1 MTTERISTAEALVA
15 ARESRGLSTEDIQRQ
30 LKLHPRQV
38 HAIETGDWAALP
50 GLSFIR
56 GTVRNY
62 GKIVGV
68 DVEPLLESISGTTKA
83 AELRSAASLDEPLR
97 PGGMMGFG
105 NGGSGSRWIWA
116 LVVLAA
122 LIALVLFFGR
132 DADLSKVPSF
142 FGGQGS
148 SESSTSGTASDG
160 GGRVETVPI
169 TPSLGGGASAP
180 ASGAAMAPAPAAGD
194 SAAVPIPQPL
204 LPAPATP
211 APEATTL
218 APAASAATPAAPAGP
233 LLKLS
238 FDADAWIEIRQRSDN
253 KVLTM
258 GTQKAKTTLELPI
271 AAPVSV
277 TLGNAEKIK
286 AEFDGKS
293 LGLKVQ
299 PGTGIARLTLP

>member
-38 HAIETGDWAALP
+38 QAIETGDWASLP
-50 GLSFIR
+50 GLSFVR

-68 DVEPLLESISGTTKA
+68 DVEPLLESIAGTTKA

-132 DADLSKVPSF
+132 DADLSRIPSF
-142 FGGQGS
+142 FGGKAS
-148 SESSTSGTASDG
+148 TESTTSGSAPG
-160 GGRVETVPI
+160 GGRIENVPI
-169 TPSLGGGASAP
+169 TPSLGGGAATSTP
-180 ASGAAMAPAPAAGD
+180 GAALTPAPAGGD
-194 SAAVPIPQPL
+194 PTAVPIPQPL
-204 LPAPATP
+204 VPAPAAPT
-211 APEATTL
+211 PEAATTE
-218 APAASAATPAAPAGP
+218 PAAPAAPPAPAGP
-233 LLKLS
+233 VLKLS
-238 FDADAWIEIRQRSDN
+238 FTADAWVEIRQRNDG
-253 KVLTM
+253 KVLTF
-258 GTQKAKTTLELPI
+258 GTQKAQTTLEVPI
-271 AAPVSV
+271 ATPVSV

-286 AEFDGKS
+286 AEFDGKPLS
-293 LGLKVQ
+293 LRVQ
-299 PGTGIARLTLP
+299 PGTGIAKLTLP

>member
-83 AELRSAASLDEPLR
+83 AELRSASSLDEPLR

-148 SESSTSGTASDG
+148 GGSSASSADG
-160 GGRVETVPI
+160 GGRIENVPI
-169 TPSLGGGASAP
+169 APSLGTGSSAP
-180 ASGAAMAPAPAAGD
+180 ASGAAPAPARGD
-194 SAAVPIPQPL
+194 YAAVPIPQPL

-211 APEATTL
+211 APEAATL
-218 APAASAATPAAPAGP
+218 APAAPAAAPAAPAGP
-233 LLKLS
+233 VLKLS
-238 FDADAWIEIRQRSDN
+238 FGADSWIDIRQRSDN

-271 AAPVSV
+271 GAPVSV
-277 TLGNAEKIK
+277 TIGNAEKVK
-286 AEFDGKS
+286 AEFDGKP

-299 PGTGIARLTLP
+299 PGVGIARLTLP